1 MKPVRVGI
9 LWSHAVSS
17 ASYIVSEQ
25 KRIAELALGDEQN
38 RNLILLALAA
48 GTVSSVALAKLYT
61 KLTED
66 QSDDDLRSL
75 AGTGLMAVGIGMLSV
90 MWKLNKAQ
98 FRLPTLSAIAE
109 DLESGLEE
117 AEQYIDD
124 TDYYK

>member
-1 MKPVRVGI
+1 MPS
-9 LWSHAVSS
+9 LPS

-117 AEQYIDD
+117 AEQFIDD